1 MNGLVVVKLV
11 MISPF
16 VDLAVTGCMAVATA
30 LWARDSAW
38 KFPVL
43 AVSTW
48 LLVGTC
54 AGGIGAVLPS
64 VSICREEAS
73 RTGAFLQAHIPA
85 SAKVMGEETFWIYL
99 QDNRYQSWKDISPRM
114 QQTGQSFSQVM
125 RSTDA
130 DYFIVDDGVVG
141 VIQSNMAD
149 PFFRS
154 LGVSPQDFWGELA
167 RVGSE
172 VAQLETGCHGRVAL
186 YALNKSMLG
195 S

>member
-1 MNGLVVVKLV
+1 
-11 MISPF
+11 
-16 VDLAVTGCMAVATA
+16 
-30 LWARDSAW
+30 
-38 KFPVL
+38 
-43 AVSTW
+43 
-48 LLVGTC
+48 
-54 AGGIGAVLPS
+54 
-64 VSICREEAS
+64 
-73 RTGAFLQAHIPA
+73 
-85 SAKVMGEETFWIYL
+85 MGEETFWIYL